1 MTFEKKVINATHPR
15 NVILESTQGRIWVNT
30 PLRDMLCYGQNP
42 NVPLE
47 KKYLVTDGQHSG
59 RLMTQQFLKQ
69 TGSHRHFHEP
79 FVKVY
84 TDDLSTFDVDNGI
97 QLDQSSLRSS
107 YSFPQIQNFLVYADF
122 IKNRPVGSIRTGL
135 LIAVNNPGLDARL
148 YGASYSHFNSNPLF
162 MPTEDVVR
170 NNFNFVVRD
179 DNGAIMD
186 FDWGTTSLELHF
198 RRRRNAKLGGVK
210 WYKRRWGTLTHLV
223 AFTMLSFKD
232 DTMVMFSNARGEM
245 DNTPYDFSN
254 TLLQSVN
261 LQDTEVGLK
270 DISFP
275 SYVHVNHE
283 DYQWIITKDTMTT
296 GTFHGGEKMSVS
308 LDTTDPRHKAQWLA
322 QDRILWFSL
331 AHGSIHTVKEALQRT
346 LGQANKLFYDHDD
359 NYDSARDFEL
369 VLNGNIATIHTRDG
383 DAGLALFFNRRLAT
397 LIGLHTREPQKMN
410 SEAFTVVRMP
420 NEIIDAIQ
428 GLWHRESIDRPFG
441 PSSFSAICGVELV
454 WRTQLEHVHGR
465 RHSRRRIWRGH
476 VLFCS
481 YAGV

>member
-1 MTFEKKVINATHPR
+1 
-15 NVILESTQGRIWVNT
+15 
-30 PLRDMLCYGQNP
+30 
-42 NVPLE
+42 
-47 KKYLVTDGQHSG
+47 
-59 RLMTQQFLKQ
+59 
-69 TGSHRHFHEP
+69 
-79 FVKVY
+79 
-84 TDDLSTFDVDNGI
+84 
-97 QLDQSSLRSS
+97 
-107 YSFPQIQNFLVYADF
+107 
-122 IKNRPVGSIRTGL
+122 
-135 LIAVNNPGLDARL
+135 
-148 YGASYSHFNSNPLF
+148 
-162 MPTEDVVR
+162 
-170 NNFNFVVRD
+170 
-179 DNGAIMD
+179 
-186 FDWGTTSLELHF
+186 
-198 RRRRNAKLGGVK
+198 
-210 WYKRRWGTLTHLV
+210 
-223 AFTMLSFKD
+223 
-232 DTMVMFSNARGEM
+232 MFSNARGEM

-420 NEIIDAIQ
+420 HDPPKSSMPSRVYGTVKALIDPSDRQAFLQYVGLNWYEERNWNMYMAEGILEDVFGGDTFYSVLMQ
-428 GLWHRESIDRPFG
+428 GFNTQFLDDPFFEANPQRQPERLFIYANFVDETWVGEEQKPLLSVIGNPDMRLQESRPSCHVTFRNIG
-441 PSSFSAICGVELV
+441 YVKAASKVVTNLRVWIEDEQGNKRGNVRGTTMLV
-454 WRTQLEHVHGR
+454 LHF
-465 RHSRRRIWRGH
+465 RHNRKRI
-476 VLFCS
+476 
-481 YAGV
+481 